1 MVTYIYAQLCVV
13 KQIQVLRF
21 LKMMSVKFLSMD
33 FILLTWYKFGFC
45 EMIFKRGTLQKSGR
59 EVLREGIFEN
69 KKYYFPYKLYHSLRF
84 IISRFIVL
92 NLFPRTRQF
101 VDTYLSPASTSLALR
116 QLQYSIVFICLY
128 FIGLMYFIC
137 TPKFTN
143 TLRTL

>member
-1 MVTYIYAQLCVV
+1 MMVTYIYAQLYVV

-69 KKYYFPYKLYHSLRF
+69 KN
-84 IISRFIVL
+84 IISLI
-92 NLFPRTRQF
+92 NYT
-101 VDTYLSPASTSLALR
+101 TH
-116 QLQYSIVFICLY
+116 
-128 FIGLMYFIC
+128 
-137 TPKFTN
+137 
-143 TLRTL
+143 